1 MYVPFP
7 FSELI
12 TKPIMFCDNSWNEMF
27 QEKIYSLTSF
37 TLRSVR
43 VNISKCLKIIL
54 DYRKSGRRAGKHIV
68 PSFLTFQTNTK
79 TKIGMFFLQFD
90 NSYLLLTLQ
99 MVKEAHLIQTCVNFI
114 VDIVCSK
121 TSLCEPQQAE
131 ITAGNQS

>member
-12 TKPIMFCDNSWNEMF
+12 TEPIMFCDNSWN
-27 QEKIYSLTSF
+27 EKIYSLTSF
-37 TLRSVR
+37 TLRSLR

-54 DYRKSGRRAGKHIV
+54 DCRKSGRRAGKHIV
-68 PSFLTFQTNTK
+68 PSFLIFQTNTK

-99 MVKEAHLIQTCVNFI
+99 MVKEAHSIQTCITFI

-121 TSLCEPQQAE
+121 TSLFEPQEAE
-131 ITAGNQS
+131 ITAGN